1 MGSEESHS
9 RSRKLGLVASVL
21 LAVTVALA
29 AVAYGAVVSDDT
41 ARVADADAAEMTH
54 EPGRGHEATGAV
66 DGHDGGHATASVT
79 HESGADAGELVEI
92 TLYAVEGRPWR
103 FEPAVVE
110 VPVGHRV
117 KLTLV
122 NDGRAEHDVEIAA
135 VPADIEPAGGTADH
149 DRLGGSH
156 HLEGV
161 VAAHTEP
168 GTTATVVFTPT
179 AVGEY
184 EFTCTIPGHKEA
196 GMVGKLVVTD

>member
-1 MGSEESHS
+1 MGSEERHS
-9 RSRKLGLVASVL
+9 RSRKFGFVASAL
-21 LAVTVALA
+21 LVVAVALA
-29 AVAYGAVVSDDT
+29 VVAYGAVTSDDT
-41 ARVADADAAEMTH
+41 ERVADADAAKMTH
-54 EPGRGHEATGAV
+54 ETGRGHETAGVV
-66 DGHDGGHATASVT
+66 DDHDGGNEAASVT
-79 HESGADAGELVEI
+79 HEGEADAGGLVEV

-103 FEPAVVE
+103 FEPAIVE

-122 NDGRAEHDVEIAA
+122 NDGRAEHDVEIAG
-135 VPADIEPAGGTADH
+135 VPADVEGAGGAADH
-149 DRLGGSH
+149 DRLGGGH

-161 VAAHTEP
+161 VAAHAEP